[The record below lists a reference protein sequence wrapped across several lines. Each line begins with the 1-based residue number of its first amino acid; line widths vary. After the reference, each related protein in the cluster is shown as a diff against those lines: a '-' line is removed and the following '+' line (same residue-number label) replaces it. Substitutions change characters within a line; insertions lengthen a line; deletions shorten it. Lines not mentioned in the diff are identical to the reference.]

1 MPGDFDVT
9 PDIPRGR
16 QVIQGYGAEGFTIAG
31 ARHQGAVLVLP
42 EETRGWGATS
52 LDDVTLESL
61 EPVLRVEPA
70 PEILVLGTGARFAM
84 VSPHLRTALRSR
96 GVIVESMDTAAACR
110 TFNVLLAEDRRVV
123 AALIAPQA

>member
-9 PDIPRGR
+9 PEVPRGR
-16 QVIQGYGAEGFTIAG
+16 QLIQAYSAEGFTIAG
-31 ARHQGAVLVLP
+31 TRHPGAVLVLP
-42 EETRGWGATS
+42 EETLGWAVAR
-52 LDDVTLESL
+52 LVDVTVENL
-61 EPVLRVEPA
+61 EPVLAGDPA

-84 VSPHLRTALRSR
+84 VDAGLRQALRAR

-123 AALIAPQA
+123 AALIAPRA

>member
-1 MPGDFDVT
+1 MPGDFDLT

-16 QVIQGYGAEGFTIAG
+16 QLIQAYGADGFTIAG
-31 ARHQGAVLVLP
+31 AHHQGAVLVLP
-42 EETRGWGATS
+42 DETRPWAAAG

-61 EPVLRVEPA
+61 EPVLDVEPA

-84 VSPHLRTALRSR
+84 VSLDLRQALRAR
-96 GVIVESMDTAAACR
+96 GVIVESMATAAACR